1 MFSVMHDPWIPVLW
15 QNGKKSLVG
24 IRDCLIHA
32 DEIKSI
38 QDVSRLNI
46 LNYTIHSFVI
56 DMAQDM
62 FQPHDIDDILDLYDE
77 GKFDAEKIDAYINM
91 CEASGVSFDM
101 FDMERPFM
109 QCPKDQLEKYGV
121 MSKDMKPVPVSTL
134 GYEYE
139 SGNNV
144 TFIHR
149 KNQISYEEYAKL
161 IQYEGANDLPL
172 GVDLAIC
179 KKKIPLEETVS
190 MNMTQ
195 YIVSVLYMAFANQG
209 SGSGHRSSV
218 ATSDKEGFHPIFV
231 LNEGRSLFETIVG
244 SMGVAS
250 RKSYEKAVP
259 MWRRIEYIPNIES
272 LEDAEFLAYTYYPT
286 HYLYPVEQ
294 EEQPRKIYNQYINFN
309 GIAPIPGVVYEN
321 WALTYPRIIRITRI
335 NKIAKKDG
343 KAADNEEN
351 TANPGGDEKKTIEY
365 TAALAYKHDNYGK
378 SELKT
383 MLMDLAGA
391 SSSCT
396 ILSENNVELTKCGA
410 KFKVRYFAFSHNSGR
425 TPSNVDCQTTYAWDL
440 GNILN
445 KDEQIRLQKFVIW
458 LKRETIQLG
467 RTLTM
472 MDAEAVGLGKDWK
485 IHGDNVKKVNRN
497 ASQSCSRYVSQMEW
511 KLLHLYRDRLGCL
524 DDINLEQD
532 IQKDIQDSA
541 CQCAKDYRIAKND
554 RITKAKYIYQL
565 KYFECSMEFTDKKK
579 NRKEKKL
586 G

>member
-15 QNGKKSLVG
+15 QNGNKSLVG
-24 IRDCLIHA
+24 IRDCLVHA

-46 LNYTIHSFVI
+46 LNYTIHSFLI
-56 DMAQDM
+56 DMAQDV
-62 FQPHDIDDILDLYDE
+62 FQPHDIDDILDLYDK
-77 GKFDAEKIDAYINM
+77 GKFDTKKIDAYINM

-101 FDMERPFM
+101 FDSERPFM

-121 MSKDMKPVPVSTL
+121 MSKDTKPVPVSTL

-250 RKSYEKAVP
+250 RRSYEKAVP
-259 MWRRIEYIPNIES
+259 MWRRIEYIPNIEA

-286 HYLYPVEQ
+286 HYLYPVKQ
-294 EEQPRKIYNQYINFN
+294 EDQPRKIYNKYINFD

-321 WALTYPRIIRITRI
+321 WALTYPRIVRITRI
-335 NKIAKKDG
+335 NNKDKK
-343 KAADNEEN
+343 E
-351 TANPGGDEKKTIEY
+351 PVEY
-365 TAALAYKHDNYGK
+365 TAALTYKHDNYGK

-396 ILSENNVELTKCGA
+396 ILSDNNVELTKCGA
-410 KFKVRYFAFSHNSGR
+410 KFKVRYFAFSHSSSK
-425 TPSNVDCQTTYAWDL
+425 TKSNVDCQTTYTWDL
-440 GNILN
+440 GNLLN

-472 MDAEAVGLGKDWK
+472 MDAEAVGIGKDWE
-485 IHGDNVKKVNRN
+485 IHGDNVKEINRN

-511 KLLHLYRDRLGCL
+511 KLLHLYRNRLGSL

-532 IQKDIQDSA
+532 VQKDIQDSA
-541 CQCAKDYRIAKND
+541 LQCAKDYRISKND
-554 RITKAKYIYQL
+554 RITKAKYVYQL
-565 KYFECSMEFTDKKK
+565 KHFDCSMEFIDKKK